1 MNTEDIR
8 TNYLPGVFRG
18 IPLDLRSPGQ
28 VVISRI
34 QQIRL
39 LKNFT
44 LILAKFMGPK
54 FGMPVKLLSTKM
66 QRFFDLFF
74 FLLVGRFLKVDT
86 SYLQA
91 KMAHDLP
98 VFLSF
103 FFFLLGNSK
112 NHNIYIN

>member
-44 LILAKFMGPK
+44 LILAKFIGPK
-54 FGMPVKLLSTKM
+54 FGMLVKLLSTKM

-103 FFFLLGNSK
+103 FFFSVR
-112 NHNIYIN
+112 